1 LREGITSWDEIAK
14 VIKEAKTAELFQL
27 DTNFR
32 STKPIIELA
41 RSILEP
47 YTNKF
52 LPRSIERIGSDPV
65 IESFSSKEELL
76 QKMREEIKK
85 DTEKIEKSIGI
96 VCFNDEVMAKTEKIL
111 EKMKFK
117 DRNLIK
123 LEKDKKIDYSAKGL
137 YLMDF
142 ENCKGL
148 EFSKV
153 YLIDLNLE
161 TVNNINEAKRA
172 FIAVSRAMNDLNV
185 YYVK

>member
-1 LREGITSWDEIAK
+1 
-14 VIKEAKTAELFQL
+14 
-27 DTNFR
+27 
-32 STKPIIELA
+32 
-41 RSILEP
+41 
-47 YTNKF
+47 
-52 LPRSIERIGSDPV
+52 
-65 IESFSSKEELL
+65 
-76 QKMREEIKK
+76 
-85 DTEKIEKSIGI
+85 
-96 VCFNDEVMAKTEKIL
+96 
-111 EKMKFK
+111 MKFK